1 MHTQLCSFCC
11 VSHSFLSFSVGAVV
25 DGRKE
30 WAGGF
35 VAVIEENGSFFPTD
49 SSSPN

>member
-11 VSHSFLSFSVGAVV
+11 ASHSFLSFSVGAVV